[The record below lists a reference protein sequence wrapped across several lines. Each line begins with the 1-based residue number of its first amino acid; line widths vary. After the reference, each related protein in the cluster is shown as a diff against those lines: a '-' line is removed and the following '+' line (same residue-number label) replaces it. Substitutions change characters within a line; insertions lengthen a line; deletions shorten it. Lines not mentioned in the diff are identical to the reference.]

1 MHTARMRIAAAL
13 LSAFLLPLAAWSVA
27 RAEVFVFT
35 DENGVAHYSNVPVD
49 ARFKRVD
56 EIKDDLPPAE
66 HPAPLLHRSDRYT
79 DLIEGVAR
87 ADGLQPALVRAVLLV
102 ESGGDPKAISQRGA
116 RGLMQL
122 MPGTAKRYGVSDVFD
137 PEQNIRAGSHYLRDL
152 ASRYSND
159 LKLMLA
165 AYNAGPAAVDQNN
178 GGIPPIKETLDYVP
192 RVLQIYNQ
200 LLAAAVK

>member
-1 MHTARMRIAAAL
+1 MRIAAAL
-13 LSAFLLPLAAWSVA
+13 LSASLLPLAALSVA

-35 DENGVAHYSNVPVD
+35 DENGVSHYSNVPVD

-56 EIKDDLPPAE
+56 EIKDDLAPERPAS
-66 HPAPLLHRSDRYT
+66 LLHRTDRYT

-102 ESGGDPKAISQRGA
+102 ESGGDPKAISQKGA
-116 RGLMQL
+116 SGLMQL
-122 MPGTAKRYGVSDVFD
+122 MPSTAKRYGVSDVFD

-152 ASRYSND
+152 ASRYGND

-165 AYNAGPAAVDQNN
+165 AYNAGPAAVDQS
-178 GGIPPIKETLDYVP
+178 GRVIPPIKETLDYVP

-200 LLAAAVK
+200 LLGAAVN

>member
-1 MHTARMRIAAAL
+1 MRIAAAL